1 MAEVRK
7 KAIAVIKDGS
17 GVVEGVLY
25 SHRLEK
31 IPPTINKERT
41 WYTIEF
47 EKPILI
53 GERQL
58 ELIKGE
64 NILDNNGYQWKIT
77 QILENEE
84 EIIYDSNI
92 PNQ

>member
-7 KAIAVIKDGS
+7 KAVAVVKDGT
-17 GVVEGVLY
+17 GVVEGILY
-25 SHRLEK
+25 SHTLEK
-31 IPPTINKERT
+31 IPPTITKERT

-58 ELIKGE
+58 ELIKGKNIPDNNGHQWE
-64 NILDNNGYQWKIT
+64 IDNILDNK
-77 QILENEE
+77 EE
-84 EIIYDSNI
+84 KIYDSNI